1 MGLGMPE
8 MSVMDKAGGRKEY
21 FGNAPVCAPCL
32 PLNKFSG
39 TNTDGK
45 CICIGF
51 GRLGRADMHLHDGIE
66 RERHDGIVSIVLL
79 VHATR
84 NRSDNHRCKQYPHK
98 KSVHGRSLYAC
109 EGYHPFTGFVAGFV
123 APAGERN

>member
-32 PLNKFSG
+32 PLNKFPG

-51 GRLGRADMHLHDGIE
+51 GRLGRADMHVHDGIE
-66 RERHDGIVSIVLL
+66 RERHGGIVSFVLL
-79 VHATR
+79 VHAARDR
-84 NRSDNHRCKQYPHK
+84 NRSHRCTNYPKETPVHDH
-98 KSVHGRSLYAC
+98 SV
-109 EGYHPFTGFVAGFV
+109 
-123 APAGERN
+123 